1 MSFVRVATRS
11 LVAAPV
17 KLAMRPALPVMAVR
31 TFITP
36 SMPVQKDVIQELYI
50 KELKNYKPA
59 PVAKGAE
66 EGQVKD
72 LKLPPTPAAP
82 TVDDLS
88 AELAS
93 YDKELEE
100 PVAEEAEEA
109 AH

>member
-11 LVAAPV
+11 LVAAPF
-17 KLAMRPALPVMAVR
+17 KAAMRPAVPVMAVR
-31 TFITP
+31 TFIIP
-36 SMPVQKDVIQELYI
+36 SMPVQKDVIQDLYL

-59 PVAKGAE
+59 PVAKGSE

-72 LKLPPTPAAP
+72 LKLPAAP
-82 TVDDLS
+82 VAPAVEDLTE
-88 AELAS
+88 ALAN
-93 YDKELEE
+93 YDKEIEE

>member
-1 MSFVRVATRS
+1 
-11 LVAAPV
+11 
-17 KLAMRPALPVMAVR
+17 MRPAVPVMAVR

-36 SMPVQKDVIQELYI
+36 SMPVQKGMLTKLYVIQDLYL

-59 PVAKGAE
+59 PVAKGSE

-72 LKLPPTPAAP
+72 LKLPAAP
-82 TVDDLS
+82 VAPAVEDLTE
-88 AELAS
+88 ALAN
-93 YDKELEE
+93 YDKEIEE

>member
-1 MSFVRVATRS
+1 
-11 LVAAPV
+11 
-17 KLAMRPALPVMAVR
+17 MRPALPVMAVR
-31 TFITP
+31 NFITP
-36 SMPVQKDVIQELYI
+36 SMPVQKDVIQELYL

-59 PVAKGAE
+59 PITKGAE

-72 LKLPPTPAAP
+72 LKLPPTPAVP
-82 TVDDLS
+82 VVEDLS

-93 YDKELEE
+93 YDKEIEE